1 MLLKDLMAT
10 FARAR
15 RRLLHGLLGLLAIGA
30 LLAGANWWFTV
41 AAKDASLPTDGKEVA
56 VHDQSSDTGTAS
68 DKQRKDFP
76 PQPADSQRQKVKP
89 DDQSGQRTAPAQE
102 RREPGEKSD
111 RTPAPS
117 RLALP
122 PFAELDELLKEP
134 PPGIDPQEWER
145 LRQLLRRQR
154 EELRQMLEQ
163 LHRGELQENRRRIFP
178 PFPPESRPPFFG
190 AFAQQHPRLGVIVEP
205 LHPALRDQ
213 LSVADDQGVVV
224 REVMPDSPAAKVGIK
239 PHDVLLQI
247 GDKTVPADPE
257 AFVRLIRELPAG
269 KVGKVVLL
277 RKGKKETLPELE
289 LPEAPPA
296 RPRRPDSRILPFPVE
311 PSLPGGYFLQI
322 ERSSDGS
329 FRVQYREP
337 GQTVRV
343 EGTQADGKTSVSKI
357 EITEGRETKTYDS
370 LEALPAGTREKV
382 NKVLDS
388 ALKGRFFVPD
398 QQPKRFD

>member
-1 MLLKDLMAT
+1 MLLRDLLAS

-15 RRLLHGLLGLLAIGA
+15 RWLLHGLLGLLATGA
-30 LLAGANWWFTV
+30 LLAGANWLVTA
-41 AAKDASLPTDGKEVA
+41 AAKDAPLPTDGKDSA
-56 VHDQSSDTGTAS
+56 VRDQSSGTGTAS
-68 DKQRKDFP
+68 DKQKEDAAR
-76 PQPADSQRQKVKP
+76 QPADSRRQKIQP
-89 DDQSGQRTAPAQE
+89 DDQSGQRAAPAQE
-102 RREPGEKSD
+102 RRDSGEKSD
-111 RTPAPS
+111 RARTPD
-117 RLALP
+117 RLVPP
-122 PFAELDELLKEP
+122 PFADLDELLKEP

-145 LRQLLRRQR
+145 LRQLLRRQQ

-163 LHRGELQENRRRIFP
+163 LHRGQLQEDRRRIFP
-178 PFPPESRPPFFG
+178 PQLRPPFFG
-190 AFAQQHPRLGVIVEP
+190 EPAQRHPRLGVIVEP

-213 LSVADDQGVVV
+213 LSVAENEGVLV
-224 REVMPDSPAAKVGIK
+224 REVVPDSPAAKVGIK
-239 PHDVLLQI
+239 PHDILLEI
-247 GDKTVPADPE
+247 GGKTVPADPE

-269 KVGKVVLL
+269 KVGKVVVL

-289 LPEAPPA
+289 LPEVPPA
-296 RPRRPDSRILPFPVE
+296 RPRRPDSRILPFPAE
-311 PSLPGGYFLQI
+311 PLLPGGYFLQV
-322 ERSSDGS
+322 ERSSDGT

-337 GQTVRV
+337 GQTIRI

-388 ALKGRFFVPD
+388 ALKGRFFAPD

>member
-1 MLLKDLMAT
+1 MLLKDFLAT

-15 RRLLHGLLGLLAIGA
+15 QWLLHGLLGLLTTGA
-30 LLAGANWWFTV
+30 LLAGANWLVTA
-41 AAKDASLPTDGKEVA
+41 AAKDASLPTDGKHAA
-56 VHDQSSDTGTAS
+56 VSDQSSGTATAS
-68 DKQRKDFP
+68 DKKKEDSAPQR
-76 PQPADSQRQKVKP
+76 ADSQHQKIQP
-89 DDQSGQRTAPAQE
+89 NGQPGPGTAPAQE
-102 RREPGEKSD
+102 RRDSGEKSD
-111 RTPAPS
+111 RAPAPD
-117 RLALP
+117 RLAFP
-122 PFAELDELLKEP
+122 PFAELDDLLKEP
-134 PPGIDPQEWER
+134 PPGIDPREWER
-145 LRQLLRRQR
+145 LRQLLRRQQ

-163 LHRGELQENRRRIFP
+163 LHRGQLQEHRRQIFP
-178 PFPPESRPPFFG
+178 FELRPPFFG
-190 AFAQQHPRLGVIVEP
+190 EPAQRHPRLGVIVEP

-213 LSVADDQGVVV
+213 LSVADDQGVLV

-239 PHDVLLQI
+239 PHDILLEI
-247 GDKTVPADPE
+247 GGKTVPADPE

-269 KVGKVVLL
+269 KAGKVVVL

-289 LPEAPPA
+289 LPEVLPA
-296 RPRRPDSRILPFPVE
+296 RPRRPDSRILPFPAE
-311 PSLPGGYFLQI
+311 PWLPGGYFLQI

-337 GQTVRV
+337 GQTIRI